1 MKNPIPENGLVYD
14 YLFDDGGI
22 TNPSDEQKGG
32 EEEAADESKKRQP
45 RWKHWLADLPPF
57 QIANDAK
64 FSDILVPTIDNIRNA
79 YIIEMLLR
87 MDRPVLCVGPTG
99 TSKTLTVADK
109 LMRSMPKE
117 FSPEFIVFSAKTNAN
132 QTQDLIDSKLDKRF
146 DSLGEY
152 A

>member
-1 MKNPIPENGLVYD
+1 MKFPIPADGLVYD
-14 YLFDDGGI
+14 YVFDDGGI
-22 TNPSDEQKGG
+22 VAPSEDQKGN
-32 EEEAADESKKRQP
+32 EEEGGDDAKKRQP
-45 RWKHWLADLPPF
+45 RWKHWLADMAPY

-64 FSDILVPTIDNIRNA
+64 YSDILVPTIDNIRNA
-79 YIIEMLLR
+79 YVIEMLLR

-109 LMRSMPKE
+109 LIRSMPKE

-146 DSLGEY
+146 LIDK
-152 A
+152 

>member
-1 MKNPIPENGLVYD
+1 MSIPAEGLVYD
-14 YLFDDGGI
+14 YVFDDGGI
-22 TNPSDEQKGG
+22 VNPSEDQKASDEEGN
-32 EEEAADESKKRQP
+32 DESKKRQP
-45 RWKHWLADLPPF
+45 RWKHWLADFPPY
-57 QIANDAK
+57 QISHDAK

-79 YIIEMLLR
+79 YVIEMLLR

-146 DSLGEY
+146 EY
-152 A
+152 KI

>member
-1 MKNPIPENGLVYD
+1 MKIPIPEDGLVYD

-22 TNPSDEQKGG
+22 VNPSDEQKGG
-32 EEEAADESKKRQP
+32 EEETAEETKSRQP

-79 YIIEMLLR
+79 YIVEMLLR

-152 A
+152 V

>member
-1 MKNPIPENGLVYD
+1 M
-14 YLFDDGGI
+14 
-22 TNPSDEQKGG
+22 
-32 EEEAADESKKRQP
+32 KKRQP

-57 QIANDAK
+57 QISNDAK

-79 YIIEMLLR
+79 HIIEMLLR

-109 LMRSMPKE
+109 LTRSMPKE

-146 DSLGEY
+146 VDQRVLFESFHTFFFVFEDVVVFTAHHWAKYFCSLSMI
-152 A
+152 